1 MNVLK
6 PHKRGAVI
14 TLLQNDVSQR
24 EISRKTG
31 VDRKTIRKIALEMA
45 ADPPKSPT
53 PTTGERADQGVYND
67 AFRL

>member
-1 MNVLK
+1 
-6 PHKRGAVI
+6 VI

-31 VDRKTIRKIALEMA
+31 VDRKTIRKIAQEMA

-53 PTTGERADQGVYND
+53 PATGLRSKSPTPTTGERAGQGVHTD
-67 AFRL
+67 AFCL